1 MRKAVKI
8 FGAISAVVVML
19 SGLYAFIWSRFVP
32 SENTQLLALVL
43 ASACGFGGGYLAFL
57 PPPPN
62 HPRPRWL
69 GGLWIRLPIYA
80 ALSFSVGYQALAA
93 GLPGIVTSAIGIPG
107 TRIVTVESWRFHSRY
122 QCSGPDIYEAEWL
135 STICLRYSESAKAPA
150 GSKLLLSGAS
160 TSLGIVAEHVS
171 VLAQ

>member
-1 MRKAVKI
+1 MRKPLKI
-8 FGAISAVVVML
+8 FAALSAMIVML
-19 SGLYAFIWSRFVP
+19 TGLYAFIWSRFVP
-32 SENTQLLALVL
+32 SDGTQLGALIL
-43 ASACGFGGGYLAFL
+43 ASVCGVGGGYLAFL
-57 PPPPN
+57 PPPPS

-69 GGLWIRLPIYA
+69 GGLWIRLPVFA
-80 ALSFSVGYQALAA
+80 ALSFGVGYQALAA
-93 GLPGIVTSAIGIPG
+93 GLPSLVTSAVGIPG

-135 STICLRYSESAKAPA
+135 STICLRYSDSGKAPP

-171 VLAQ
+171 ALEQ